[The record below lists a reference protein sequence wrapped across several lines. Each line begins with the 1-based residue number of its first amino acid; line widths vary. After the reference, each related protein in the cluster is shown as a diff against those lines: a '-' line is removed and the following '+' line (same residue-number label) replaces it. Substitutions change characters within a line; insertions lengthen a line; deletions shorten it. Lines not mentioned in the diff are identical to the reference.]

1 MNEHRR
7 NKRKQADRAI
17 EVMNAMTGA
26 AMGRIGNISV
36 DGMMMIAYTP
46 IREDA
51 LYQISFHLPDGRGAA
66 HPIEIGMHEQWTE
79 QSGGAGQYWAGF
91 RIIDISPDDQARLS
105 DWIGGGEESY

>member
-26 AMGRIGNISV
+26 AMGRIGNISI

-51 LYQISFHLPDGRGAA
+51 LYQISFHLPDGRGHA
-66 HPIEIGMHEQWTE
+66 HPIEIGMHEQWSE
-79 QSGGAGQYWAGF
+79 QSGGAGQYWVGF
-91 RIIDISPDDQARLS
+91 RIIDVSREDKRRIET
-105 DWIGGGEESY
+105 WIDRDERY